1 MNEFRGTTSITFKIL
16 RYTHYIYI
24 YINSDARI
32 KSKKKKKIKSKKQPK
47 THHPRPYLSLYTETA
62 NPNIDL
68 VSFRYTA

>member
-24 YINSDARI
+24 VILMLESNQ
-32 KSKKKKKIKSKKQPK
+32 KKKKKIKSKKQPK